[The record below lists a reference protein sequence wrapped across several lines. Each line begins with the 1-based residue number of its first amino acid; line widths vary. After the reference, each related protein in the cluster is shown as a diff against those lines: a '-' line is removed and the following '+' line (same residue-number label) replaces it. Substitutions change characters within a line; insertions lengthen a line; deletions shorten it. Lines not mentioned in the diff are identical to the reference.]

1 MEKSPY
7 DLTGMDTK
15 AAKEYILHHITA
27 LKLNEKNIR
36 ELDSDINKWENR
48 IQLAH
53 SKGISDLAEEA
64 EKEVLRIKNELDT
77 LKTETADLKS
87 GIQRMIRQLPGL
99 AARDRSVDPD
109 LLEQELLIV
118 AGFMPGDEE
127 KAAQDREFA
136 ALEKNAQADSALAD
150 LKKKLQDG
158 NQ

>member
-1 MEKSPY
+1 
-7 DLTGMDTK
+7 MDTK